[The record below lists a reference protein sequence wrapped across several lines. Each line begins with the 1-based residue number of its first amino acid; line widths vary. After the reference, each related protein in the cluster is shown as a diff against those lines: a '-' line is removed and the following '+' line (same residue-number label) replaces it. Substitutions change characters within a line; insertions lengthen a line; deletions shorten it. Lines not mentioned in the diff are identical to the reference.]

1 MVNLF
6 DQHPT
11 PFRQALLAKS
21 SHTLLYYTKKAL
33 YQKVKPSATTKKYIP
48 EIAVYR
54 SSLSTHRGILFLA
67 GAAGQNRSRQW
78 RH

>member
-6 DQHPT
+6 GQHPT

-21 SHTLLYYTKKAL
+21 SHTPQHYYKKAL
-33 YQKVKPSATTKKYIP
+33 YQKVKSSATTTKYIP

-67 GAAGQNRSRQW
+67 EVAVQNRSRQW